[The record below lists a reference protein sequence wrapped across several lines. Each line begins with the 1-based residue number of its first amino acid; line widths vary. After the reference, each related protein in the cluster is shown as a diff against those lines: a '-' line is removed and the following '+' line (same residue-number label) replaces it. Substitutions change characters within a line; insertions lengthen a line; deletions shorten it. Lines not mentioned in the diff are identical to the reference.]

1 MDSRPNARRRNIVLE
16 QNIDRNEFNEK
27 DTIPDDTVG
36 IWKRTGN

>member
-16 QNIDRNEFNEK
+16 HNIDRNEFSEK
-27 DTIPDDTVG
+27 DTLLDDTVG